1 MDETIVV
8 VVRSLIAF
16 FTLLI
21 FTRILG
27 KQQVGQLTAFEY
39 ILGITVGSIAASLSI
54 DLSIK
59 PFPIWISIGI
69 WVLLAYV
76 LQIISIK
83 NRLVAKIIDDQPTIV
98 IQNGKILEENL
109 KKTRYRYDELMSQL
123 RDKDIFDITQVEFA
137 LIEANGKITVLKK
150 AEYQPVT
157 PKDMGI
163 TVSPLKLMI
172 EIIQDGKWLEQNIIE
187 QFLDKEKIKLELQ
200 AQGVNEIKEINYAAI
215 LPNGQIY
222 VDKFRDNLKDEKI
235 DIGDYKGIY

>member
-59 PFPIWISIGI
+59 PFPIWIGIGI
-69 WVLLAYV
+69 WVLLAYI

-187 QFLDKEKIKLELQ
+187 QFLDKEKIKLQLQ

-222 VDKFRDNLKDEKI
+222 VDKFRDNLKDEEI
-235 DIGDYKGIY
+235 DIGDYRGIY